1 MIKQN
6 EVNLMLNDELKE
18 TLEVFRTEQL
28 EKVKKQLE
36 KGHGEEVREA
46 LSTNYQMFRCA
57 SYEQLVKMYIAFH
70 KTLKTD
76 CERSVSSSK
85 SAQKRAIRILKN
97 HREHVDEALVS
108 IGGKRFQR
116 GAFDAKSTNR
126 VIQSY
131 MQDIK
136 ELLERNEVES
146 AIRWL
151 EKGLKTNWLE

>member
-1 MIKQN
+1 MIEQN
-6 EVNLMLNDELKE
+6 EINLMLNDELKE

-28 EKVKKQLE
+28 EKVKAQLE

-46 LSTNYQMFRCA
+46 LSANYQIFKCA
-57 SYEQLVKMYIAFH
+57 SHEQLVKMYIAFH

-97 HREHVDEALVS
+97 HRDHVEEALIS

-116 GAFDAKSTNR
+116 GAFDAKSTNQVVR
-126 VIQSY
+126 DY
-131 MQDIK
+131 MRDIK
-136 ELLERNEVES
+136 EMLENNEVEC

-151 EKGLKTNWLE
+151 EKGVKTNWLE